1 MDRVL
6 RMSRAAAIGLLSV
19 SCVGC
24 STLGLTLYPAG
35 AVLTTE
41 AHAVLESS
49 RIPQGIARENAK
61 VALPSHVLQPGD
73 AVLVEPVNL
82 ERDLRLPA
90 DQTVMSDGSL
100 DLGPYGRVIVAG
112 REIEQAEMLIEQQI
126 VSQIREQRAACR
138 QYANETD
145 QATIDAEALPDSCD
159 GIAINVRLL
168 EPVQHFYVLGEVNA
182 PGSYPLSGHETVLDA
197 IVAAGGLSSS
207 ANPCK
212 ILLARPTDPCD
223 CRITLPVCYREIV
236 QLGNTASN
244 YQLRPNDRIFV
255 ASRSCMDELL
265 FWRASKPCER
275 CSGCNKASRDP
286 SMASFAPMAVEGNT
300 MIPPGSVGWTSVEND
315 PLLPSDFVDRT
326 SGTTAND
333 LNSSPR
339 FQMNGAQDGPL
350 IVPQSDL
357 KFDRGNDVDGEL
369 DFKALPG
376 VRPN

>member
-1 MDRVL
+1 MCRV
-6 RMSRAAAIGLLSV
+6 ATIGLLLV
-19 SCVGC
+19 SCLGC

-41 AHAVLESS
+41 ADAVLASS

-61 VALPSHVLQPGD
+61 VALPSHILQPGD
-73 AVLVEPVNL
+73 AVLVEPANL

-100 DLGPYGRVIVAG
+100 DLGAYGRVIVAG

-145 QATIDAEALPDSCD
+145 QATIDSKVLPDACD

-182 PGSYPLSGHETVLDA
+182 PGSYPLSGYETVLDA
-197 IVAAGGLSSS
+197 IVAAGGLSST

-244 YQLRPNDRIFV
+244 YQLQPNDRIFV

-275 CSGCNKASRDP
+275 CAGCNKACRDP
-286 SMASFAPMAVEGNT
+286 SLVSSAPMAIEGNA
-300 MIPPGSVGWTSVEND
+300 MIRPGSVGWTPLEND
-315 PLLPSDFVDRT
+315 PLRPSDLVDRKSDAAT
-326 SGTTAND
+326 DG
-333 LNSSPR
+333 LNSSRR
-339 FQMNGAQDGPL
+339 FQMSRSQDSPL

-357 KFDRGNDVDGEL
+357 KIDSGTDVDGEL
-369 DFKALPG
+369 DF
-376 VRPN
+376 